1 MSASKKLLQ
10 AAAGNAVGGNKWL
23 SISPNETN
31 IDDMP
36 QLQASTSDSD
46 GNIYFAGYTGT
57 YIQQGNGYPQ
67 RVNGST
73 TSTNSPFIL
82 KMDASGT
89 ILWSKVYREP
99 STENLG
105 NAYGANG
112 IAVNDSG
119 RIMVTL
125 DGTNPNRPGVMLVD
139 ASDGSFLDCMR
150 FDLSNYGISFRKIA
164 TDGTDFVAVGA
175 YIDSPTDSKYR
186 GIVMG
191 FVGGTATTITM
202 QPSGYTYGV
211 EDAATPTSNT
221 DYDDIIWDSTNSTY
235 SVVGYGGGSYPK
247 AVCRA
252 STTGSTSSRAY
263 FTGGI
268 SYTFGVKHITDGTYY
283 YYMKGRTILKTPY
296 NSNISTM
303 YTQTPTWTK
312 TFNNIT
318 TANNQGLVLSTNG
331 DYLYVSFRGYG
342 IIKLNTSDGSIVSQ
356 KTFATLS
363 APEPNSG
370 DYSFGAGDIVC
381 ANDNLYIIHS
391 DVIGPGLMSTGVII
405 IPEDDFDDYEFRL
418 DYGYALLDPDTG
430 YEASVSTDS
439 YTATY
444 STAGSIQ
451 FYSVTTI
458 NPTDVTDFNSAYTV
472 TDRENKP
479 GSLIIQGL
487 GRQGIS
493 GTTGTY
499 YLSINSRAGGIH
511 PKAGDILIYFNAS
524 AGVTVNLAMPTTT
537 TGFTTISST
546 YGYTAGPP
554 AHAIGYQD
562 LTGTLSSNY
571 LLNFSGANADQSY
584 NVYALLVRGVSVPT
598 NFSVVQNNF
607 VSNTLFITPN
617 AVTAPNAGFI
627 LTLVAAGGSSFN
639 SGYYVYTDSNLTPD
653 HFSSTGQNDTYDTES
668 AIGIQYVNSAS
679 TVTLPEYQPKTNVT
693 SNSGV
698 RAVSIF
704 LDTE

>member
-1 MSASKKLLQ
+1 MSASEKLIQ
-10 AAAGNAVGGNKWL
+10 AAAGNAGGGNKWV
-23 SISPNETN
+23 SISPNETD

-36 QLQASTSDSD
+36 QLMASTSDSD

-57 YIQQGNGYPQ
+57 YVQQGNDYPY
-67 RVNGST
+67 RVNGPS

-99 STENLG
+99 STEALG

-112 IAVNDSG
+112 IAVNDNG

-125 DGTNPNRPGVMLVD
+125 AGISHVRPGIMLVD
-139 ASDGSFLDCMR
+139 ASDGSFLDCMQ
-150 FDLSNYGISFRKIA
+150 FNLSSYGISFSQIA
-164 TDGTDFVAVGA
+164 TDGTNFVAVG
-175 YIDSPTDSKYR
+175 YYRDSPVDNKNR
-186 GIVMG
+186 GIVIG
-191 FVGGTATTITM
+191 FVGGATTSVVM
-202 QPSGYTYGV
+202 QTSGYTYGV

-221 DYDDIIWDSTNSTY
+221 EYHDIIWDSTNSIY
-235 SVVGYGGGSYPK
+235 SIIGTGGSYPK

-252 STTGSTSSRAY
+252 NTTGSTSSRAY
-263 FTGGI
+263 FTGGLA
-268 SYTFGVKHITDGTYY
+268 YTYGVKHITDGTYY
-283 YYMKGRTILKTPY
+283 YYMKGRTILKTAY
-296 NSNISTM
+296 NSNISIM
-303 YTQTPTWTK
+303 YASTPTWTK
-312 TFNNIT
+312 DLSNIT
-318 TANNQGLVLSTNG
+318 TANNAGLVLSTNG
-331 DYLYVSFRGYG
+331 DYLYVSIKGYG

-363 APEPNSG
+363 APPTNSSA
-370 DYSFGAGDIVC
+370 YTFGAGDIVC

-391 DVIGPGLMSTGVII
+391 DIIGPGLMSTGVII

-430 YEASVSTDS
+430 YEVTVSTGS
-439 YTATY
+439 YAATY
-444 STAGSIQ
+444 STAGSQQ
-451 FYSVTTI
+451 FYSVTTT

-487 GRQGIS
+487 SREGIS

-499 YLSINSRAGGIH
+499 SLYVNTYAGGIH

-571 LLNFSGANADQSY
+571 ALNFSGANADQSY

-598 NFSVVQNNF
+598 NFSVVQDNYAL
-607 VSNTLFITPN
+607 NTLFITPN

-627 LTLVAAGGSSFN
+627 LTLVAAGGSSFGN
-639 SGYYVYTDSNLTPD
+639 GYYVYTDSNLKPD
-653 HFSSTGQNDTYDTES
+653 HFSSTGRNDTYDTES

-679 TVTLPEYQPKTNVT
+679 TVTLPEYQPKTNIT

-698 RAVSIF
+698 RAISIF